1 VQAGKIG
8 HLGMSIDPG
17 AGPRV
22 AEAATIDAS
31 VVQVIYNR
39 LKRGAWPCS
48 RASR

>member
-17 AGPRV
+17 DGPRV

-31 VVQVIYNR
+31 VVPVIYNR
-39 LKRGAWPCS
+39 LKRRAWPCS